1 MTAHGLRAHGDIAE
15 IPDAGIDFAYSLN
28 VLEHIDDDVAAIRAL
43 ARTLRPG
50 GRLLIYVPAFPLLY
64 TSMDRKVGHVRRYRQ
79 RDLRTKVAA
88 AGLTVT
94 KAQYVD
100 SLGFLATLAYRMLG
114 SDTGDIDRNALRTY
128 DRYVFPVSRA
138 ADGVLRYVLGK
149 NALVIAR
156 RDA

>member
-1 MTAHGLRAHGDIAE
+1 VFAALASGSAVVLRAE
-15 IPDAGIDFAYSLN
+15 
-28 VLEHIDDDVAAIRAL
+28 
-43 ARTLRPG
+43 
-50 GRLLIYVPAFPLLY
+50 
-64 TSMDRKVGHVRRYRQ
+64 
-79 RDLRTKVAA
+79 
-88 AGLTVT
+88 
-94 KAQYVD
+94 YVD